1 MAHEYPPLEC
11 IEWEDATN
19 IATWQDVPNAV
30 KWATENDFTVR
41 NVGYVIHEDDTCVV
55 LAARYAPDA
64 DEGDTCGLFERLPK
78 GMIVRR
84 WTLIE
89 GTN

>member
-19 IATWQDVPNAV
+19 IPVWKDVGEIVA
-30 KWATENDFTVR
+30 WATQNDFTVR
-41 NVGYVIHEDDTCVV
+41 NVGYVVHEDEHCVV
-55 LAARYAPDA
+55 LAARYAPDEA
-64 DEGDTCGLFERLPK
+64 EGDSAGLFERLPK

-84 WTLIE
+84 YRLE
-89 GTN
+89 GVV